1 MVLTTGAACVCL
13 GHKEQQGPVLE
24 KKESAH
30 LPPLNS
36 SSGWACRK

>member
-24 KKESAH
+24 KKEDAH
-30 LPPLNS
+30 LLSLNCL
-36 SSGWACRK
+36 SG